1 MKNIYLTFLVLIVS
15 INFSFSQ
22 NGIIGNGFGADNW
35 STVDCFNE
43 SAGSSRIFVTSANG
57 TGERYFRMVD
67 CWDNQWNQWGPSSN
81 SDTSLV
87 YNTAYSSNDLIE
99 NNTAGA
105 FYLNADSSNNYIF
118 KTRQGNASSVGLI
131 VFEVQGDI
139 QTVSSVTNPPTTYG
153 AGNDYSVTATLSGS
167 LSSGQGVYLRYTNDS
182 YNTTTVVEMT
192 GAGTSY
198 SANIPAN
205 INVADATISYY
216 VFTSGNNLTILGDD
230 ADFYTINYNT
240 NSGSNYS
247 YVVDATAPVITV
259 AGDNP
264 ATVELGATYT
274 DAGATADGGETV
286 TTSGT
291 VDTSTVGTY
300 TITYSATDAA
310 GNTGTATRTVNVVD
324 TTAPVIT
331 VIGDNPATVE
341 LGATYTDAG
350 ATADGGETVTS
361 SGTVDTST
369 VGTYTITYTATDAA
383 GNTGTATRTVNVVDT
398 ASISD
403 FDLDDIDTIIYPNP
417 AYDHIKINQHSK
429 QITIYDLSGKLVQT
443 HKGEFCSGYRFDIAS
458 LESGVY
464 FVSIK
469 TEKGKTTRKLLKK

>member
-324 TTAPVIT
+324 T
-331 VIGDNPATVE
+331 
-341 LGATYTDAG
+341 
-350 ATADGGETVTS
+350 
-361 SGTVDTST
+361 
-369 VGTYTITYTATDAA
+369 
-383 GNTGTATRTVNVVDT
+383 

>member
-22 NGIIGNGFGADNW
+22 NGIIGDGFGANDWN
-35 STVDCFNE
+35 TVDCFNE

-67 CWDNQWNQWGPSSN
+67 CWDNQWDQWGPSSN

-87 YNTAYSSNDLIE
+87 YNTAYSSSDLIE

-182 YNTTTVVEMT
+182 FNTSIVVEMT

-216 VFTSGNNLTILGDD
+216 VFTSGYNLTILGDD
-230 ADFYTINYNT
+230 ADFYAINYNT

-247 YVVDATAPVITV
+247 YVVDATPPVITV
-259 AGDNP
+259 IGDNP

-300 TITYSATDAA
+300 TITYTASDAA
-310 GNTGTATRTVNVVD
+310 GNTGTATRTVNV
-324 TTAPVIT
+324 
-331 VIGDNPATVE
+331 E
-341 LGATYTDAG
+341 
-350 ATADGGETVTS
+350 
-361 SGTVDTST
+361 
-369 VGTYTITYTATDAA
+369 
-383 GNTGTATRTVNVVDT
+383 DT

-403 FDLDDIDTIIYPNP
+403 FNLDDLDTIIYPNP
-417 AYDHIKINQHSK
+417 AYDYIKINQHSK